1 MNFEEIINGLPSQN
15 MLLET
20 LLWRGFAVE
29 TYQSGLLLH
38 AQSHEQD
45 ADILEACGLDI
56 QRTERVDESDRLFIA
71 PQPTPDSL
79 LKRIFE
85 LPARNGMVGAPQI
98 DDAFETFKS
107 NEFGPRLDTEGLDPG
122 TALLV
127 KALNH
132 VGVYT
137 VMSCDGHGV
146 QAPQIWLRTR
156 WDYFW
161 CRHVLHEVWP
171 LACRQ
176 IPWTSCKL
184 PNAVR
189 ADYDSYKE
197 SLWNFSE
204 DLRAGWLRYSFT
216 WERPGF
222 DEDLE
227 VSNPVF
233 LLIQSFA
240 RELLRPDTSMFL
252 RLKKAALKKD
262 AFWWLENMKPLA
274 PGLEAS
280 LESCILYLMNCGKQ
294 QELVERLVQL
304 RMRIDLFDSIEWA

>member
-1 MNFEEIINGLPSQN
+1 MMPLKHSNPMNLGHGW
-15 MLLET
+15 T
-20 LLWRGFAVE
+20 LRALIR
-29 TYQSGLLLH
+29 
-38 AQSHEQD
+38 
-45 ADILEACGLDI
+45 
-56 QRTERVDESDRLFIA
+56 
-71 PQPTPDSL
+71 
-79 LKRIFE
+79 
-85 LPARNGMVGAPQI
+85 
-98 DDAFETFKS
+98 
-107 NEFGPRLDTEGLDPG
+107 G
-122 TALLV
+122 TALLI

-132 VGVYT
+132 AGVFT

-146 QAPQIWLRTR
+146 QGTPNLAAKLAGIICGADMCFTKSGLWLAGKIHGH
-156 WDYFW
+156 D
-161 CRHVLHEVWP
+161 
-171 LACRQ
+171 
-176 IPWTSCKL
+176 CKL
-184 PNAVR
+184 PDAVR
-189 ADYDSYKE
+189 AACE
-197 SLWNFSE
+197 HPEREPCGNFRKTRRL
-204 DLRAGWLRYSFT
+204 DGCDTVLLGK
-216 WERPGF
+216 RPGF

-280 LESCILYLMNCGKQ
+280 LESSILYLMNCGKQ

>member
-156 WDYFW
+156 WDYLW
-161 CRHVLHEVWP
+161 CRHALHEVWP

-176 IPWTSCKL
+176 NPWTDCKL
-184 PNAVR
+184 PDAVL
-189 ADYDSYKE
+189 AACE
-197 SLWNFSE
+197 HPEGALWEFSE
-204 DLRAGWLRYSFT
+204 DPQAGWLRYSFT
-216 WERPGF
+216 WEQPGF
-222 DEDLE
+222 DEELE
-227 VSNPVF
+227 ISNPVF
-233 LLIQSFA
+233 WLIQSFA
-240 RELLRPDTSMFL
+240 RELLRSKTSSFL
-252 RLKKAALKKD
+252 RRRKATLNKN
-262 AFWWLENMKPLA
+262 AFLWLEHMGAVA

-280 LESCILYLMNCGKQ
+280 VESCILYLTNSGKQ
-294 QELVERLVQL
+294 QELVDHLVSLKMQL
-304 RMRIDLFDSIEWA
+304 DLFD